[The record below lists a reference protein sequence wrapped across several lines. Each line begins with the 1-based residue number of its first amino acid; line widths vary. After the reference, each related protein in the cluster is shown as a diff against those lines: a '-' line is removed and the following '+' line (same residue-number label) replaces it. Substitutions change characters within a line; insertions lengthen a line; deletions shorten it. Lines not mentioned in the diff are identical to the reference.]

1 MRSRAFV
8 FAAIFALALALAAS
22 ACSDSSPVTAPSTG
36 NVTTSAAN
44 VAGDW
49 SGTFSAWDPASC
61 SGSTASASFHQNGAA
76 VTGILKTS
84 QCGVAGSFKGTM
96 HGNLL
101 TGAIDMPGCVGG
113 GVTGLLDGSTIT
125 LSIGDMTKPLVTDD
139 MVIMAGGA
147 LSLHR

>member
-1 MRSRAFV
+1 MRPRAFV
-8 FAAIFALALALAAS
+8 VAAIFALALTSAACQNS
-22 ACSDSSPVTAPSTG
+22 NSVTAPSTG
-36 NVTTSAAN
+36 TVTTSAAN
-44 VAGDW
+44 VSGDW
-49 SGTFSAWDPASC
+49 SGTFSTWDPASC

-96 HGNLL
+96 HGNVL